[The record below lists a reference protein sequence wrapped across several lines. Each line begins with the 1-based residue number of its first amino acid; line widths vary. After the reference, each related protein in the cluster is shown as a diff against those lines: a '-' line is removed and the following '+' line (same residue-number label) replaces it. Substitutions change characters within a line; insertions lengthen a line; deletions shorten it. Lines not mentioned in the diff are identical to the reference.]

1 MVGSTK
7 SVSEYVKQRVKFGIP
22 ASADKEATTLSRIE
36 KILSLLPEEVLDL
49 LLAGKR
55 NLTISVAPDLQI
67 PFGMNTQ
74 SQGAPRKRRFT
85 ITIYAEQQDWPED
98 LFIGS
103 LLRELAHVVADIPP
117 EAEWPA
123 SRGDKA
129 RFKERMEYIA
139 DATVWKWGLRH
150 YSIRHLTSTY
160 PEHWVDRI
168 VEEIGRILLQESDQL
183 P

>member
-1 MVGSTK
+1 MVGNTK
-7 SVSEYVKQRVKFGIP
+7 SASEYVKQHVKFGIP

-36 KILSLLPEEVLDL
+36 KILSLLPADALDL
-49 LLAGKR
+49 FLAGKR
-55 NLTISVAPDLQI
+55 NFTISVVPDLQV
-67 PFGMNTQ
+67 PFGMSTQ
-74 SQGAPRKRRFT
+74 SQGPPKKRRFT
-85 ITIYAEQQDWPED
+85 ITIYAEQLDWPED

-103 LLRELAHVVADIPP
+103 LLRELAHVVADMPP

-129 RFKERMEYIA
+129 RFKERLEYLA

-160 PEHWVDRI
+160 PQHWVDRI
-168 VEEIGRILLQESDQL
+168 VEEIGRILLHESDKS